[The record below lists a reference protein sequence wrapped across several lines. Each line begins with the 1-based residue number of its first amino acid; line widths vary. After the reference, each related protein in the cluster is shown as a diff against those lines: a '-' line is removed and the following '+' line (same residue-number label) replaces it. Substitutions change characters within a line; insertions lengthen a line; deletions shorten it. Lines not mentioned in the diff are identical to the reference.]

1 MRDVGVAISGFGGM
15 DNPEP
20 GTPVARAL
28 RKGWR
33 GNLSITALGYDHWMT
48 GAWSPGLCDRLAITP
63 PLIDGDAAVFAR
75 IVELNKAQSFSA
87 LIPCL
92 DLEVKVY
99 ARLAQQLKASGINT
113 LLPSIQS
120 IEACAKPSLPDFCGS
135 NGILT
140 PQTIYLERPTDIEY
154 YAGGFAYP
162 LMVKGA
168 VIGAYKVDNLQSAIE
183 AATNLTLQWGTGFIV
198 QEMIH
203 GDEFVVAMLAR
214 GDGSLLG
221 SVPMRKMATN
231 RLGKAVAGA
240 VVTDAQL
247 SSESNFILKKLNWAG
262 PVELEFIRDRRTK
275 RLNLIEINNRF
286 PSWITLSSWAGC
298 NLPVMLLNELLEP
311 GKSRRRS
318 GRPGAAFVRGV
329 EEVVIN
335 EVDAKTLLRSKSLKV
350 LKLTPPVPRRPISTK
365 KFRVAV
371 TGLNAFDGVMPG
383 LGVAASLRVLPE
395 IEALHAICS
404 GPYDAGLTRPDLFQS
419 ASQISLDLKPNELLA
434 ELVLIKDREGI
445 DTVLPTLDFEIPIY
459 AAIATELKHEGIA
472 TLLPDINSIS
482 ACQKTK
488 LISNRRREA
497 WGEIYLP
504 LSRRL
509 DKRPNSN
516 KLESKIGLP
525 LVLKTDDNVVLI
537 DTWPKLNSAWDR
549 LLGTN
554 KKNYIVQEYIDG
566 EEYSVAGV
574 CGRSGEV
581 ESHVTIKKLGV
592 SNEGKTWVA
601 RSVSLPELA
610 LSVKEFLKAKN
621 WVGPFELEF
630 IRNSWSDRF
639 ALIDFNPRFPAW
651 VSFTSVSPKNL
662 PRVTVL
668 SANGIS
674 SPDYDQPLEGIFI
687 RNFCEEAITLISVA
701 NFANSGIVNHA
712 KS

>member
-33 GNLSITALGYDHWMT
+33 GNLSITALGYDNWMT

-63 PLIDGDAAVFAR
+63 PLIDGDAAVLAR
-75 IVELNKAQSFSA
+75 ILELNKGKSFST

-99 ARLAQQLKASGINT
+99 ARLAQQLKASGVNT
-113 LLPSIQS
+113 LLPSIQA

-140 PQTIYLERPTDIEY
+140 PRTIYLERPTDIEY
-154 YAGGFAYP
+154 YAGAFSYP
-162 LMVKGA
+162 LMIKGA

-183 AATNLTLQWGTGFIV
+183 AATNLNLQWGTGFIV
-198 QEMIH
+198 QELIQ

-214 GDGSLLG
+214 RDGSLLG

-262 PVELEFIRDRRTK
+262 PLELEFIRDHRTK

-286 PSWITLSSWAGC
+286 PSWITLSSWANC
-298 NLPVMLLNELLEP
+298 NLPVMMLKELLEP

-329 EEVVIN
+329 EEVVID
-335 EVDAKTLLRSKSLKV
+335 EIAAKTLLRSKSLNV
-350 LKLTPPVPRRPISTK
+350 AKLTPPTPRKPIK
-365 KFRVAV
+365 CRKFRVAV
-371 TGLNAFDGVMPG
+371 TGLNAFEEIMPG
-383 LGVAASLRVLPE
+383 LGVATSLRPLPE
-395 IEALHAICS
+395 IEALHAICY

-419 ASQISLDLKPNELLA
+419 ASQIGFDLKPNELLA
-434 ELVLIKDREGI
+434 ELSLLKDREGI
-445 DTVLPTLDFEIPIY
+445 DTILPNLDFEIPIY
-459 AAIATELKHEGIA
+459 AAIAPELKRRGIA
-472 TLLPDINSIS
+472 TLLPDVGSILG
-482 ACQKTK
+482 CHKTK
-488 LISNRRREA
+488 LVSNRHCDA
-497 WGEIYLP
+497 WGVIYLP

-509 DKRPNSN
+509 NKRPASN
-516 KLESKIGLP
+516 WVKSKIGLP
-525 LVLKTDDNVVLI
+525 LVLKADESVVLI
-537 DTWPKLNSAWDR
+537 DTWPKLTRAWDK
-549 LLGTN
+549 LSDPN
-554 KKNYIVQEYIDG
+554 KKNYILQEFIDG
-566 EEYSVAGV
+566 DEYSVAGV
-574 CGRSGEV
+574 CGRSGEI
-581 ESHVTIKKLGV
+581 ESYVTIKKLGV

-601 RSVSLPELA
+601 RSVALPELA
-610 LSVKEFLKAKN
+610 LSVKEFLKSKK

-651 VSFTSVSPKNL
+651 VSFTYGSAKNL
-662 PRVTVL
+662 PRITVL

-674 SPDYDQPLEGIFI
+674 LPGYDQPLEGIFT
-687 RNFCEEAITLISVA
+687 RNFCEEPIAPISVA

-712 KS
+712 EP